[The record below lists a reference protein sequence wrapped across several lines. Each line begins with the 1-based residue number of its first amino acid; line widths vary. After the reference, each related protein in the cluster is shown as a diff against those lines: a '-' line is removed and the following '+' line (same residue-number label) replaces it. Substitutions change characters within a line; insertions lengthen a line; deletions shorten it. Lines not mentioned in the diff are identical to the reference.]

1 MKKMLHDEAGFWTKW
16 AAGFGRGKNQS
27 DAETAES
34 KIMIFDSIASVRN

>member
-1 MKKMLHDEAGFWTKW
+1 MNKTLHDKADFWTKW
-16 AAGFGRGKNQS
+16 AADFGRGNNQS